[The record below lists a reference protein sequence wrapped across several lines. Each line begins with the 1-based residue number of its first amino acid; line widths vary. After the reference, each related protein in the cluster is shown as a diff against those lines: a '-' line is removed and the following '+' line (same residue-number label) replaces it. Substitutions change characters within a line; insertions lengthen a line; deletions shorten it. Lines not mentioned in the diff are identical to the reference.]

1 MEMFL
6 IPSPFLQWA
15 RDSRTAEFLFSNIKG
30 TVSYDILEILSY
42 VGTVPF
48 FTKAV
53 IHIYS
58 PSSAYYHYRYRKH
71 TRRFYHMENNDTI
84 NLLKECDSGTKMA
97 VASIDE
103 VLEKTKASDMRK
115 LLRKSRDHHEQL
127 GNEIHELLLRHH
139 SEEKE
144 PGLMAKGM
152 SWFKTNIKMSM
163 DDSDASIAELMTDG
177 CDMGIKTLRQYLNQ
191 YKDAD
196 HTAKAICCRLIS
208 IEETLRDD
216 LRKHL

>member
-15 RDSRTAEFLFSNIKG
+15 RDSRTAEFLFSNIKV
-30 TVSYDILEILSY
+30 TVSYDILEIFSY

-177 CDMGIKTLRQYLNQ
+177 CDMGIKTLYQRLSQYPA
-191 YKDAD
+191 AD
-196 HTAKAICCRLIS
+196 QTAKGLCRKLIS
-208 IEETLRDD
+208 IEEEFRSALHSY
-216 LRKHL
+216 L

>member
-1 MEMFL
+1 MT
-6 IPSPFLQWA
+6 
-15 RDSRTAEFLFSNIKG
+15 SRKL
-30 TVSYDILEILSY
+30 LSY
-42 VGTVPF
+42 IGAAPF

-139 SEEKE
+139 S
-144 PGLMAKGM
+144 
-152 SWFKTNIKMSM
+152 
-163 DDSDASIAELMTDG
+163 
-177 CDMGIKTLRQYLNQ
+177 
-191 YKDAD
+191 
-196 HTAKAICCRLIS
+196 
-208 IEETLRDD
+208 
-216 LRKHL
+216 